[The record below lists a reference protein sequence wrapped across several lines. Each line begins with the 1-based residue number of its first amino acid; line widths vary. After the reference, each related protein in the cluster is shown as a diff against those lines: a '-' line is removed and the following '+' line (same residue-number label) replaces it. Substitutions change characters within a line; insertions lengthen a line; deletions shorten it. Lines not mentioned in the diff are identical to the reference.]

1 MKAIADILSNA
12 PGARDRA
19 HADGIHIGGERY
31 VVTVI
36 DDGTIYAR
44 QVRYN
49 EPFPLPLT
57 TQPRYSVN
65 ISITRRG
72 SSSVLTKPPH
82 CLSTR
87 QQQGRSGICIAKSQ
101 VHQAILVGHHN
112 EQAIAGNAVAATGAL
127 ADWLDKPP
135 EDS

>member
-1 MKAIADILSNA
+1 MSWQVYVERLVGDHIDKAAIISTAGDSVWATSAGFKLEPAEMKAIADILSNA

-44 QVRYN
+44 
-49 EPFPLPLT
+49 
-57 TQPRYSVN
+57 
-65 ISITRRG
+65 
-72 SSSVLTKPPH
+72 
-82 CLSTR
+82 
-87 QQQGRSGICIAKSQ
+87 QGRSGICIAKSQ